1 MSTDRV
7 DQLYE
12 IGLRDGGAL
21 GGKLVGAGGAV
32 FLLFQTEDRRRLRRA
47 MIKAGSTELDFSFD
61 FDGSVVLVRNRG

>member
-1 MSTDRV
+1 
-7 DQLYE
+7 
-12 IGLRDGGAL
+12 L
-21 GGKLVGAGGAV
+21 GGKLVGAGGAG